1 MTNINTQ
8 GYAVT
13 FRINGNKVAVQC
25 RHTTESNCKLEETRT
40 GFTLTHVTNPSVPYN
55 VIQVFEKQS
64 MAQRRREKAVRF
76 FEGIGYEITTQKDL
90 TSDTIGST
98 IESYQNI

>member
-1 MTNINTQ
+1 MSNLTKGFAIT
-8 GYAVT
+8 Y
-13 FRINGNKVAVQC
+13 RIKDNKVVVQC

-40 GFTLTHVTNPSVPYN
+40 GFTLTHITNPSVPYN

-76 FEGIGYEITTQKDL
+76 FEGMGYEITTLKEL
-90 TSDTIGST
+90 A
-98 IESYQNI
+98 